1 VLRRLMW
8 FKNLA
13 LYRLP
18 ADWNVSA
25 SELEE
30 KLGQRTLQPCSP
42 LEMLSRGWVAPSGTG
57 RLLHTVN
64 QQHLI
69 ALGVEQKLLPASIIR
84 QETAVRAAVLADSQG
99 FPVGRRQMRDL
110 KMRVTEELRARAL
123 NKRRTTRAWI
133 DPVNGWFVVD
143 AGSAGKAEEL
153 VEVLRDSLGTFAVQF
168 VETQRTPHTS
178 MAAWLTH
185 GDAPGAFGLE
195 QDLELQTADPN
206 KATVRYVRHPL
217 DGKEIKAHLAAGK
230 YPTRL
235 GLTWNGRLSFVLTEK
250 LLIKRVEFLE
260 MTKDTPDGGEIDK
273 DEQFDIDFTVMAGE
287 LAKMLDDLVQALG
300 GDTAAQQTAAA
311 A

>member
-1 VLRRLMW
+1 MW

-25 SELEE
+25 AELEE
-30 KLGQRTLQPCSP
+30 KLGQRALQPCSP

-57 RLLHTVN
+57 RMLHTVN

-84 QETAVRAAVLADSQG
+84 HETAQRAEVLADSQG

-123 NKRRTTRAWI
+123 TKRRTTRAWI
-133 DPVNGWFVVD
+133 DPINGWFVVD

-153 VEVLRDSLGTFAVQF
+153 VEALRDLLGSFAVQF

-185 GDAPGAFGLE
+185 GDAPGPFGID

-217 DGKEIKAHLAAGK
+217 DGKEIKAHLASGK
-230 YPTRL
+230 YPTRM
-235 GLTWNGRLSFVLTEK
+235 GLTWNGRIAFVLTEK

-260 MTKDTPDGGEIDK
+260 MGKDAATEGEEINK

-287 LAKMLDDLVQALG
+287 LAKLLDDLLQALG
-300 GDTAAQQTAAA
+300 GDTSRQETAAA

>member
-1 VLRRLMW
+1 M
-8 FKNLA
+8 
-13 LYRLP
+13 
-18 ADWNVSA
+18 
-25 SELEE
+25 
-30 KLGQRTLQPCSP
+30 
-42 LEMLSRGWVAPSGTG
+42 
-57 RLLHTVN
+57 LHTVN

-84 QETAVRAAVLADSQG
+84 QETAQRAEVLADSQG

-123 NKRRTTRAWI
+123 TKRRTTRAWI

-153 VEVLRDSLGTFAVQF
+153 VEALRDLLGSFAVQF

-185 GDAPGAFGLE
+185 GDAPAPFGID

-217 DGKEIKAHLAAGK
+217 DGKEIKTHLASGK
-230 YPTRL
+230 YPTRM
-235 GLTWNGRLSFVLTEK
+235 GLTWNGRIAFVLTEK

-260 MTKDTPDGGEIDK
+260 MGKEPATEGEEINK

-287 LAKMLDDLVQALG
+287 LAKLLDDLVQALG
-300 GDTAAQQTAAA
+300 GDISSSQQAAA
-311 A
+311 AA

>member
-1 VLRRLMW
+1 MW

-18 ADWNVSA
+18 ADWKVSA
-25 SELEE
+25 AELEE

-143 AGSAGKAEEL
+143 AGSTGKAEEL
-153 VEVLRDSLGTFAVQF
+153 IEVLRDTLGTFAVQF

-185 GDAPGAFGLE
+185 GDAPGAFGIE

-235 GLTWNGRLSFVLTEK
+235 GLTWNGRLAFVLTEK

-260 MTKDTPDGGEIDK
+260 MTKDTPDGGEVDK

-287 LAKMLDDLVQALG
+287 LAKMLDDLVRALG
-300 GDTAAQQTAAA
+300 GDTSGQETAAA

>member
-1 VLRRLMW
+1 MW

-18 ADWNVSA
+18 ADWKVSA

-42 LEMLSRGWVAPSGTG
+42 LEMLSRGWVAPSGAG

-110 KMRVTEELRARAL
+110 KMRVTEELRVRAL

-153 VEVLRDSLGTFAVQF
+153 VEVLRDTLGTFAVQF

-185 GDAPGAFGLE
+185 GDAPGAFGFE

-206 KATVRYVRHPL
+206 KATVRYVRHAL

-300 GDTAAQQTAAA
+300 GDTSGQQTAAA

>member
-1 VLRRLMW
+1 MW

-42 LEMLSRGWVAPSGTG
+42 LEMLSRGWVPPSGTG

-123 NKRRTTRAWI
+123 NKRRTTRAWL

-153 VEVLRDSLGTFAVQF
+153 VEVLRDTLGTFAVQF

-185 GDAPGAFGLE
+185 GDAPGAFGIE

-206 KATVRYVRHPL
+206 KATVRYVRHAL

-235 GLTWNGRLSFVLTEK
+235 GLTWNGRLAFVLTEK

-300 GDTAAQQTAAA
+300 GDTSGEQTAAA